1 VWIFRPWLLRWWI
14 VVMRYVSQ
22 LHSYKSLLSIFVVFS
37 TAVTTP
43 LFCKRFSKIHT

>member
-1 VWIFRPWLLRWWI
+1 LRWWI

-22 LHSYKSLLSIFVVFS
+22 LHSDKSLLSILVVCS

-43 LFCKRFSKIHT
+43 PFCIRFSKINT